1 MNLEELAAKLKNVKW
16 NGQDKFTA
24 SCPSHDDAKASLAI
38 RQLADRKVLHCF
50 AGCTFDTI
58 VSALGLSQ
66 SDFFNGHTNGHH
78 KNGVVTAAPLQV
90 VEKTKNPQFVGP
102 TTTTRYQIKDVDGA
116 VFAVHCRE
124 DGQDA
129 TGQRS
134 KRMWWETPDGQSGL
148 GGLKAVNLPLFG
160 TEMLRNEDAET
171 TIVVV
176 EGEKAARSLQRR
188 GIAALGT
195 ACGASATPSEHVLQC
210 LKPFRDVVLWPD
222 NDDIGRKHM
231 SRLAQTLQGMGV
243 RWRTMAWADAPAK
256 GDAADFEGNQDEILS
271 LLGTPSQVV
280 ANMPPAELPQLPDIF
295 AGELQIMTGRQLL
308 ERHAASKNQC
318 VIEGFLSLKEISIWS
333 GKVEAGKTTLL
344 RTAAMCVA
352 RGEPFL
358 ERTTI
363 KGRVLY
369 VMLDADG
376 IDLTTQEFLR
386 LGYDPDRDPI
396 DWLIDPI
403 LAMRQDGFSKF
414 YGALLRLQP
423 TLVII
428 DPFGR
433 FQEIKDFNAYDAT
446 YAMARISEL
455 AKQANCHIALP
466 HHIPRG
472 RNDDADAGTAGLG
485 SISIGGGTNAR
496 FVCTHKPGDI
506 YTIKTSKGKGASF
519 VPLGEEYTLNRH
531 PDTGWITLG
540 APYSWKAQAVAL
552 KPQVLQVVE
561 RSEEPMTAS
570 QISKELGLFKSAC
583 GLAANMLW
591 EDGEIDRDGTGKRG
605 KKYQYSAKKRE
616 AKEGSQYEFNS

>member
-1 MNLEELAAKLKNVKW
+1 M
-16 NGQDKFTA
+16 
-24 SCPSHDDAKASLAI
+24 
-38 RQLADRKVLHCF
+38 ADRQVMHCF
-50 AGCTFDTI
+50 AGCTFDAIT
-58 VSALGLSQ
+58 SALGLPKSE
-66 SDFFNGHTNGHH
+66 FFNGHTNGYH
-78 KNGVVTAAPLQV
+78 KNGIASAAPLEV
-90 VEKTKNPQFVGP
+90 VEKKTAPEFVGEI
-102 TTTTRYQIKDVDGA
+102 TTTRYQIKDIDGT
-116 VFAVHCRE
+116 VFAVHVRK
-124 DGQDA
+124 DGKDA
-129 TGQRS
+129 AGNRL
-134 KRMWWETPDGQSGL
+134 KDFRWETPDGQSGL
-148 GGLKAVNLPLFG
+148 GGVKAANLPLFG
-160 TEMLRNEDAET
+160 TEMLRGEDPDT
-171 TIVVV
+171 TIVVT
-176 EGEKAARSLQRR
+176 EGEKAARSLVRR
-188 GIAALGT
+188 GIMAVAT
-195 ACGASATPSEHVLQC
+195 ACGASATPSAHVLQC

-222 NDDIGRKHM
+222 NDEIGKKHM
-231 SRLAQTLQGMGV
+231 HRLAVTLQGMGV
-243 RWRTMAWADAPAK
+243 QWRTVMWADAPPK
-256 GDAADFEGNQDEILS
+256 GDAADFEGNQDAIMG
-271 LLGTPSQVV
+271 LLGSASCEAVNLPSTTLGDSLP
-280 ANMPPAELPQLPDIF
+280 AAELPQLPDIF
-295 AGELQIMTGRQLL
+295 KGAIEIMSGRQLL
-308 ERHAASKNQC
+308 ERHAASKNQT
-318 VIEGFLSLKEISIWS
+318 VIEGMLALKEISIWS

-358 ERTTI
+358 ERTTV

-403 LAMRQDGFSKF
+403 LAMRQDGFSQF
-414 YGALLRLQP
+414 YAALLRLKP
-423 TLVII
+423 ALVII

-455 AKQANCHIALP
+455 AKQANTHIALP

-519 VPLGEEYTLNRH
+519 VPLGEEFTLNRN

-540 APYSWKAQAVAL
+540 GPYSWKAQAVAL
-552 KPQVLQVVE
+552 KSQVLSVVE

-570 QISKELGLFKSAC
+570 QIGKELGLFKSAC

-591 EDGEIDRDGTGKRG
+591 EDGRIEREGKGKRG
-605 KKYQYSAKKRE
+605 SKFLYSSKKLPPQAGK
-616 AKEGSQYEFNS
+616 QYELS